1 MALQQVEAGA
11 QAVQIFDTW
20 GGNLSAAAYQEF
32 SLAYM
37 RKIVS
42 GLIREHEGRKVPVIL
57 FTKNGGLRVESTLPQ
72 RYRPAYRCHAGLI
85 LSRSHPV
92 QLRR

>member
-1 MALQQVEAGA
+1 
-11 QAVQIFDTW
+11 VQIFDTW

-57 FTKNGGLRVESTLPQ
+57 FTKNGGLWLESIAEACRRTGPGLDL
-72 RYRPAYRCHAGLI
+72 RHRRRPPPCR
-85 LSRSHPV
+85 
-92 QLRR
+92 